1 MIFVGHIKT
10 HNTKSR
16 CGNPSNTYLYETP
29 EILRSF
35 FSTDSCL
42 ESDNG
47 VSTSNKAQRKIELY
61 AVDSMAGHK
70 LRPGRLNVH
79 YFIHRMRL
87 RGYSPESVLEYHAD
101 EVLQA
106 CHASAVA

>member
-1 MIFVGHIKT
+1 
-10 HNTKSR
+10 
-16 CGNPSNTYLYETP
+16 
-29 EILRSF
+29 
-35 FSTDSCL
+35 
-42 ESDNG
+42 
-47 VSTSNKAQRKIELY
+47 
-61 AVDSMAGHK
+61 MAGHK